1 MSRLVRCLRRTVIS
15 TNLSP
20 SFSYRHPRVCLQPI
34 QNSSFLTVPKFLS
47 SGSYVS
53 EMRKSAFEG
62 NILRLIRSEIQS
74 ELDHSPPLK
83 VFLQL
88 FSSSHLLCLLIGKV
102 GTLWN
107 WFLSLS
113 EWSCLLFF
121 LHTYLQPED
130 RFGPFTVDERPG
142 EQWVSLRRKFGD
154 TEDIKIEATMFD
166 GSVPSS
172 KSTSGDPEDIQ
183 LHITFVVNIFKDGQT
198 LEIMCSAWPDTI
210 QISKFFVRKSSKNSP
225 NAYVGPEFEYTDL
238 IFFFLYIK
246 FDFICFWLN

>member
-1 MSRLVRCLRRTVIS
+1 MSRLVRCLRRTVLS
-15 TNLSP
+15 ANLSP
-20 SFSYRHPRVCLQPI
+20 SFSCRHPRICLQPT
-34 QNSSFLTVPKFLS
+34 QNSSFLIVPKFLS

-83 VFLQL
+83 
-88 FSSSHLLCLLIGKV
+88 
-102 GTLWN
+102 
-107 WFLSLS
+107 
-113 EWSCLLFF
+113 
-121 LHTYLQPED
+121 PED

-142 EQWVSLRRKFGD
+142 EQWVSLRRKYGD
-154 TEDIKIEATMFD
+154 KEDIKIEATMFD

-172 KSTSGDPEDIQ
+172 KSTSGDPEDVQ
-183 LHITFVVNIFKDGQT
+183 LHITFVVNISKDGQT

-225 NAYVGPEFEYTDL
+225 NAYVGPEFDEMEDELQDSVYQFLEERGISDDLAVFLHQYMKNKDKAEYIRWMETVKS
-238 IFFFLYIK
+238 YVEQK
-246 FDFICFWLN
+246 

>member
-83 VFLQL
+83 
-88 FSSSHLLCLLIGKV
+88 
-102 GTLWN
+102 
-107 WFLSLS
+107 
-113 EWSCLLFF
+113 
-121 LHTYLQPED
+121 PED

-225 NAYVGPEFEYTDL
+225 NAYVGPEFEEMEDELQDSVYQFLEERGISDDL
-238 IFFFLYIK
+238 AVFLHQYMKNKDKAEYIRWMETVK
-246 FDFICFWLN
+246 SYVEQK

>member
-1 MSRLVRCLRRTVIS
+1 MSRLVRCLRRRVIS

-20 SFSYRHPRVCLQPI
+20 SFSYRNNLRICVRPI
-34 QNSSFLTVPKFLS
+34 QNPCFLSTTKFLS

-74 ELDHSPPLK
+74 ELDHSPPL
-83 VFLQL
+83 
-88 FSSSHLLCLLIGKV
+88 
-102 GTLWN
+102 
-107 WFLSLS
+107 
-113 EWSCLLFF
+113 
-121 LHTYLQPED
+121 QPED

-142 EQWVSLRRKFGD
+142 EQWVSLRRKYGD
-154 TEDIKIEATMFD
+154 KEDIKIEATMFD

-172 KSTSGDPEDIQ
+172 KSTSSDPEDVQ
-183 LHITFVVNIFKDGQT
+183 LHITFVVNISKDGDGQT

-225 NAYVGPEFEYTDL
+225 NAYVGPEFEEMEDELQDSVYRFLEERGISDDL
-238 IFFFLYIK
+238 ALFLHQYMKNKDKAEYIRWMETVK
-246 FDFICFWLN
+246 SYVEQK